1 MVVATSSFC
10 VDAESVE
17 TEMNVES
24 QSAQLRFVFPH

>member
-1 MVVATSSFC
+1 MVVATSWFC

-24 QSAQLRFVFPH
+24 QSGQLRFAFPH